1 MKKRTAFI
9 GALVSLLPIAQ
20 PLLIG
25 TGTALTS
32 AAVILAAPEKVQAE
46 TAKFYLIRGIN
57 KHKSKD
63 YYRAIS
69 DFNKVIQIDFKN
81 FSAYEFLSFSK
92 ISLKDYA
99 GALADMNKAIQLNP
113 NHPDVL
119 NGTAFASRGWAKH
132 YSGDFRGSCSDWRK
146 ALSLGREDAL
156 KWIKSSYGQC

>member
-1 MKKRTAFI
+1 MKKRTAVI

-32 AAVILAAPEKVQAE
+32 AAVILAAPEKVEAE

-57 KHKSKD
+57 KHNSKD
-63 YYRAIS
+63 YYGAIS

-119 NGTAFASRGWAKH
+119 NGAAFASRGWAKQ
-132 YSGDFRGSCSDWRK
+132 YSGDFRGACSDWRK
-146 ALSLGREDAL
+146 ALSLGEEDAA
-156 KWIKSSYGQC
+156 KWINSSFAQC